1 MAAPQMLLVQNVH
14 QLAFQELEAGGV
26 RVQTLAPGS
35 SSAQIRNALAE
46 LDGDGPVMLG
56 IRSKS
61 QIDAQVIR
69 GCPRLVAVGA
79 FCIGTDQIDLDC
91 ACERGVA
98 VFNAPFSNTR
108 SVAEL
113 VLGEM
118 IMLARQ
124 IMPKNRAAHEGHWAK
139 SSKGAHELRNKTLG
153 IIGYGHIGSQLS
165 VLAEAL
171 GMRVV
176 FYDVQPKLPL
186 GNARRCTS
194 YEEVLK
200 VADVVSFHVPDTP
213 LTQGMFDRE
222 AMSLLRTGAWVINA
236 SRGCVVDL
244 DALAA
249 MVKEGKIA
257 GAAID
262 VYPNEPSSA
271 NEPFECPLR
280 GLDQVI
286 LTPHIGGSTAEAQEK
301 IALEVSASLLAF
313 LARGSTV
320 RNHALPSIDLPELR
334 NGLRL
339 INLHQNVAGAASAI
353 NQLLARRGINVEAQQ
368 LATRGSIGMMSVD
381 FHLLCDAQSD
391 ELLEEVRA
399 LPASVRSR
407 ILRATSCALAGELS
421 AR

>member
-1 MAAPQMLLVQNVH
+1 MAPAQMLLVQNVH
-14 QLAFQELEAGGV
+14 RLAFQELEAGGV
-26 RVQTLAPGS
+26 KVESLAPGS
-35 SSAQIRNALAE
+35 SSEEIRQALARMSAQ
-46 LDGDGPVMLG
+46 GPVMLG

-61 QIDAQVIR
+61 QIDAEVIR
-69 GCPRLVAVGA
+69 SCPGLVAIGA

-91 ACERGVA
+91 ARERGVA

-124 IMPKNRAAHEGHWAK
+124 IMPKNRAAHEGRWAK

-165 VLAEAL
+165 VLAESL

-176 FYDVQPKLPL
+176 FYDIEPKLPL
-186 GNARRCTS
+186 GNAQRCGS
-194 YEEVLK
+194 FEDVLK
-200 VADVVSFHVPDTP
+200 VADVLSFHVPDTP
-213 LTQGMFDRE
+213 LTQGMLDQK
-222 AMSLLRTGAWVINA
+222 AMSLLKTGSWVINA

-249 MVKEGKIA
+249 MLKEGKLA

-271 NEPFECPLR
+271 KEAFHCPLR

-286 LTPHIGGSTAEAQEK
+286 LTPHIGGSTAEAQEN

-313 LARGSTV
+313 LDRGSTV
-320 RNHALPSIDLPELR
+320 RNHALPSMELPKLR
-334 NGLRL
+334 SGLRL

-353 NQLLARRGINVEAQQ
+353 NQLLARRGINIEAQQ
-368 LATRGSIGMMSVD
+368 LATRASIGMMSVD
-381 FHLLCDAQSD
+381 FQSLSEKDSEDLLQ
-391 ELLEEVRA
+391 EVES

-407 ILRATSCALAGELS
+407 VLRATSCSLAGDPVPG
-421 AR
+421 